1 MQAIYKILRF
11 VFTGFKHGLR
21 LAKAVADVTTVP
33 PPPTAVKE
41 EDAWNSNPTLLMAG
55 AFIMLIAFKQGSR
68 HKPSGSL
75 VQQGRSTSLK
85 YIRLVK
91 APILTGTII

>member
-1 MQAIYKILRF
+1 MQTIYKILHF
-11 VFTGFKHGLR
+11 VFTEFKHGLR

-55 AFIMLIAFKQGSR
+55 AFGAWLI
-68 HKPSGSL
+68 
-75 VQQGRSTSLK
+75 STPTAGWEA
-85 YIRLVK
+85 RNDGGG
-91 APILTGTII
+91 PR